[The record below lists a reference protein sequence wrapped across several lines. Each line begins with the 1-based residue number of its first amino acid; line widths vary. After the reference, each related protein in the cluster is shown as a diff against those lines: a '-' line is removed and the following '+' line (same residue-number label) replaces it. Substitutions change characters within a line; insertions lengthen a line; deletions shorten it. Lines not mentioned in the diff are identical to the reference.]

1 MMTKAAATTAM
12 DSFRMVLKHAFVI
25 CALDGRRLPFLSRH
39 FATINSSND
48 DGDRIHTED
57 TQMVN
62 ASVELMLF
70 LELAA
75 FVELFGATP
84 KSRRRDIAKRIAFKF
99 FLPSKIGSKVEKPMF
114 DFSHIVEEKDL
125 IALRDLLLEHGG
137 NDRPPH
143 IPRSAFLPFQD
154 AVVERLHGSPFISFL
169 MSDECARMRG
179 YLRDTSPYRT
189 VSPGDIFHR
198 VVAAEEDD
206 HSMNHLLY
214 NVVYLLCQRERE
226 TCGENDDIVG
236 EKSSRVMGAA
246 GGLSCAVFIKKTL
259 MRLVE
264 SADVELDKEVG
275 LTSQVF
281 KDLRNAYE
289 QGWQMFL
296 SPHGGALELLSNSN
310 ETEDELATVRKL
322 LGAARLENGDK
333 ESLDILT
340 NARMASALT
349 NLVDNLVYD
358 YSVNDYAKFR
368 EHQFHEWMC
377 AEVSQASEEVHGDTR
392 IPKLSQGCIARLLRR
407 ADLPN
412 GISSHKP
419 PRTPRGTT
427 EDSKTKRN
435 NTQST
440 EALESVSS
448 PALAISYPNAH
459 FAIVFGTD
467 DGTGMIN
474 RSANPALSQ
483 FDIRRYTCQQV
494 LVDVEGREQ
503 PALCRV
509 PPTIESYAIL
519 PLPRKSHFSQLENAG
534 RVSGDGWVVS
544 MFDFMIPGS
553 DAERSQDG
561 GTYGVSLVFQQD
573 ESHFINTKEAIQ
585 SGIAPIKLVF
595 DESGEM
601 PKGELSVETSE
612 KDEDLSAKTEVA
624 GNSLAKETGIAEAE
638 PLIVLSEKE
647 ADLPAKESATGDT
660 LGKETDNA
668 AFSSPITMLA
678 PDDHSGVPMPPA
690 TRVFRV
696 ATDTPAFNKKLTE
709 SSWIERV
716 KKQRIAMPTR
726 APVSIGIALI
736 SSQNSIFAMRQ
747 TLSKL
752 VDDFSIASIGEDE
765 ESSFVCNSLVELLGN
780 FAHLDV
786 EHASLRSILQ
796 PYLRF
801 GSEPWTRQNARLQGE
816 VFAIESG
823 QRLIES
829 LPLVPLALLYIAVLL
844 EQKVVLS
851 SSRRG
856 ILLSAA
862 TAITRLLHPF
872 KWEHLVVPLVP
883 STLARDLLEYPA
895 PFIIGLSADDEGN
908 LELLNSLPDDV
919 TLVDLDVGR
928 VILAPNIAFGEETS
942 TSEFSL
948 NPRSKSMALRSQVLY
963 LAQGLG
969 VVFGSRL
976 RRQAWC
982 GDSPLTCVSK
992 PDEKASTASFVDLQA
1007 ICTSFLTELVAGTEA
1022 CCHWIEEHQP
1032 GDAPVVDADV
1042 ERSVLFDED
1051 RFFQIKNLRAMRRIE
1066 PLFNDSPGVGEFALS
1081 LDDFDLILECFL
1093 RCQGMSSYISSRPKT
1108 SMAFC

>member
-1 MMTKAAATTAM
+1 MMTKAAATTGM
-12 DSFRMVLKHAFVI
+12 GTFRMVLKHAFII

-39 FATINSSND
+39 FATIKSSDD
-48 DGDRIHTED
+48 DGDPIHTED

-75 FVELFGATP
+75 FVELYGATP

-99 FLPSKIGSKVEKPMF
+99 FLPSKIGSRVEKPMF

-125 IALRDLLLEHGG
+125 TALRDLLLEPGG
-137 NDRPPH
+137 NDQAPYIHRG
-143 IPRSAFLPFQD
+143 AFLPFQE

-169 MSDECARMRG
+169 ISDECARMRG
-179 YLRDTSPYRT
+179 YLRDTAPYRT

-198 VVAAEEDD
+198 VVAAEEDA
-206 HSMNHLLY
+206 HSVNHLLY

-246 GGLSCAVFIKKTL
+246 GGLCCAVFIKKTL
-259 MRLVE
+259 LRIVE
-264 SADVELDKEVG
+264 SADVELDKEAS

-289 QGWQMFL
+289 QAWQMFL

-322 LGAARLENGDK
+322 LGAARLENDNR
-333 ESLDILT
+333 ERLEILT

-368 EHQFHEWMC
+368 EHPFHEWMC

-392 IPKLSQGCIARLLRR
+392 IPKLSQGCIARLIRR
-407 ADLPN
+407 AELPS

-419 PRTPRGTT
+419 PRIPQRRTKA
-427 EDSKTKRN
+427 SKTEVN
-435 NTQST
+435 VSQLT
-440 EALESVSS
+440 ESPEIVSS
-448 PALAISYPNAH
+448 PASAVSYPNAH
-459 FAIVFGTD
+459 FAIVFGAD
-467 DGTGMIN
+467 DGTGMVD
-474 RSANPALSQ
+474 RSANPTLSQ

-494 LVDVEGREQ
+494 LVDLEGRAQ

-509 PPTIESYAIL
+509 PPTIETYAIL
-519 PLPRKSHFSQLENAG
+519 PLPQKSHFSQLENAG

-553 DAERSQDG
+553 DSERSQDG
-561 GTYGVSLVFQQD
+561 GTFGVSLVFQQD
-573 ESHFINTKEAIQ
+573 ESQFIKMKEAVP
-585 SGIAPIKLVF
+585 SDIAPIKLLF
-595 DESGEM
+595 EDPAKKSKGDEE
-601 PKGELSVETSE
+601 
-612 KDEDLSAKTEVA
+612 EV
-624 GNSLAKETGIAEAE
+624 
-638 PLIVLSEKE
+638 
-647 ADLPAKESATGDT
+647 LPAKKDVAGDSLGSGTEIAGAELTIDKSVKEHDHHATNEVARHS
-660 LGKETDNA
+660 LENETDNA
-668 AFSSPITMLA
+668 VFSSPITNLT
-678 PDDHSGVPMPPA
+678 PDDHSGLPRPSA

-696 ATDTPAFNKKLTE
+696 ATDTPSFNKKLTE
-709 SSWIERV
+709 SSWIDRV
-716 KKQRIAMPTR
+716 KKQRLSLPTR
-726 APVSIGIALI
+726 APVSIGIVLV
-736 SSQNSIFAMRQ
+736 SSQNTIFAMRQ
-747 TLSKL
+747 TLWKL
-752 VDDFSIASIGEDE
+752 LDDFSIASHDGDE
-765 ESSFVCNSLVELLGN
+765 EKRFVCKSIVELLGN

-786 EHASLRSILQ
+786 EHASLSSILQ

-801 GSEPWTRQNARLQGE
+801 GSQPWTRQNARLQDE
-816 VFAIESG
+816 VFGIESG
-823 QRLIES
+823 QRLMES

-844 EQKVVLS
+844 EQKVVFS

-856 ILLSAA
+856 ILLAAA

-883 STLARDLLEYPA
+883 SPLARDLLEYPA

-928 VILAPNIAFGEETS
+928 VILAPSIAFGEETS

-948 NPRSKSMALRSQVLY
+948 NPRSKSIALRSQILY
-963 LAQGLG
+963 LAQALG

-982 GDSPLTCVSK
+982 GDSPLSCMPK
-992 PDEKASTASFVDLQA
+992 PDEKALTASFLDLQA
-1007 ICTSFLTELVAGTEA
+1007 ICASFLTELVAGTEA
-1022 CCHWIEEHQP
+1022 CCHWIEERQP
-1032 GDAPVVDADV
+1032 ADAPEVDADV
-1042 ERSVLFDED
+1042 ERTVLFDED
-1051 RFFQIKNLRAMRRIE
+1051 RFFQIKNLRAMRRFE
-1066 PLFNDSPGVGEFALS
+1066 PLFRDSPGVGEFALS
-1081 LDDFDLILECFL
+1081 LEDFDLVLECFL
-1093 RCQGMSSYISSRPKT
+1093 RCQGMSTYISSRPKT
-1108 SMAFC
+1108 AMAFS

>member
-1 MMTKAAATTAM
+1 MTKAAATTGM
-12 DSFRMVLKHAFVI
+12 GSFRMVLKHAFII

-39 FATINSSND
+39 FATIKSSDD
-48 DGDRIHTED
+48 DGDLIHTED

-75 FVELFGATP
+75 FVELYGATP

-99 FLPSKIGSKVEKPMF
+99 FLPSKIGNRVEKPMF

-125 IALRDLLLEHGG
+125 TALRDLLLEPGG
-137 NDRPPH
+137 NDQAPYIHRG
-143 IPRSAFLPFQD
+143 AFLPFQE

-179 YLRDTSPYRT
+179 YLRDTAPYRT

-198 VVAAEEDD
+198 VVAAEDD
-206 HSMNHLLY
+206 AHSVNHLLY

-246 GGLSCAVFIKKTL
+246 GGLCCAVFIKKTL
-259 MRLVE
+259 LRIVE
-264 SADVELDKEVG
+264 SADVELDKEAS

-289 QGWQMFL
+289 QAWQMFL

-310 ETEDELATVRKL
+310 ETEDELATV
-322 LGAARLENGDK
+322 
-333 ESLDILT
+333 
-340 NARMASALT
+340 
-349 NLVDNLVYD
+349 
-358 YSVNDYAKFR
+358 
-368 EHQFHEWMC
+368 Q
-377 AEVSQASEEVHGDTR
+377 
-392 IPKLSQGCIARLLRR
+392 
-407 ADLPN
+407 LPS

-419 PRTPRGTT
+419 PRIPRRRTKDSET
-427 EDSKTKRN
+427 EVNES
-435 NTQST
+435 QLT
-440 EALESVSS
+440 ESPEIVSS
-448 PALAISYPNAH
+448 SASAVSYPNAH

-467 DGTGMIN
+467 DGTGMVD
-474 RSANPALSQ
+474 RSANPTLSQ

-494 LVDVEGREQ
+494 LVDVEGRAQ

-509 PPTIESYAIL
+509 PATIETYAIL
-519 PLPRKSHFSQLENAG
+519 PLPQKSHFSQLENAG

-553 DAERSQDG
+553 DSERSQD
-561 GTYGVSLVFQQD
+561 
-573 ESHFINTKEAIQ
+573 
-585 SGIAPIKLVF
+585 APFEDPAKK
-595 DESGEM
+595 S
-601 PKGELSVETSE
+601 KGDLSVDASE
-612 KDEDLSAKTEVA
+612 EEEV
-624 GNSLAKETGIAEAE
+624 
-638 PLIVLSEKE
+638 
-647 ADLPAKESATGDT
+647 LPAKKDVAGDSLGSGTEIAGAELTTDKSVKGHDYHATNEVARHS
-660 LGKETDNA
+660 LENETDNA
-668 AFSSPITMLA
+668 VFSSPITNLT
-678 PDDHSGVPMPPA
+678 PDDHSGLPRPSA

-696 ATDTPAFNKKLTE
+696 ATDTPSFNKKLTE
-709 SSWIERV
+709 SSIDRV
-716 KKQRIAMPTR
+716 KKQRLSLPSR
-726 APVSIGIALI
+726 APVSIGIVLV
-736 SSQNSIFAMRQ
+736 SSQNTIFAMRQ
-747 TLSKL
+747 TLWKL
-752 VDDFSIASIGEDE
+752 LDDFSIASNDGDE
-765 ESSFVCNSLVELLGN
+765 EKRFVCKSIVELLGN

-786 EHASLRSILQ
+786 EHASLSSILQ

-801 GSEPWTRQNARLQGE
+801 GSQPWTRQNARLQDE
-816 VFAIESG
+816 VFGIESG
-823 QRLIES
+823 QRLMES

-844 EQKVVLS
+844 EQKVVFS

-856 ILLSAA
+856 ILLAAA

-928 VILAPNIAFGEETS
+928 VILAPSIAFGEETS

-948 NPRSKSMALRSQVLY
+948 NPRSKSIALRSQILY
-963 LAQGLG
+963 LAQALG

-982 GDSPLTCVSK
+982 GDSPLSCMAK
-992 PDEKASTASFVDLQA
+992 PDEKALTASFIDLQA
-1007 ICTSFLTELVAGTEA
+1007 ICASFLMELVAGTEA
-1022 CCHWIEEHQP
+1022 CYWIEEHQP
-1032 GDAPVVDADV
+1032 ADAPEVDADV
-1042 ERSVLFDED
+1042 ERTVLFDED
-1051 RFFQIKNLRAMRRIE
+1051 RFFQIKNHRAMRRYE
-1066 PLFNDSPGVGEFALS
+1066 PLFRDSPGVGEFALS
-1081 LDDFDLILECFL
+1081 LDDFDLVLECFL

-1108 SMAFC
+1108 AMAFS